1 MLVLVGMVSP
11 SAASNIIS
19 LPLAFVRSGYINLNL
34 GNVLYAVYETTLR
47 SRSSVSDTDAYYLYS
62 NPTAIDTS
70 GSGAHY
76 ASRPLRY
83 FCMLEENKESGMGYK
98 SLGLL

>member
-19 LPLAFVRSGYINLNL
+19 LPLAFVRSGYVNLNL
-34 GNVLYAVYETTLR
+34 GNVLYAVYETALR

-76 ASRPLRY
+76 ASRPLRCL
-83 FCMLEENKESGMGYK
+83 CMLERSSIDYQC
-98 SLGLL
+98 LGLL